1 VPGFPAKQSFG
12 RVGKGGG
19 KKGVLF
25 FLFSK
30 NFSLPPINEFRKRCY
45 IIFAI
50 GSEELSWR
58 MEKRASF

>member
-1 VPGFPAKQSFG
+1 LFG

-30 NFSLPPINEFRKRCY
+30 NFSLPSIDEFRKRCY

>member
-1 VPGFPAKQSFG
+1 LFG

-19 KKGVLF
+19 KGF
-25 FLFSK
+25 FFSIFQK
-30 NFSLPPINEFRKRCY
+30 FFPLLPIDEFRKRCY
-45 IIFAI
+45 IVFAI